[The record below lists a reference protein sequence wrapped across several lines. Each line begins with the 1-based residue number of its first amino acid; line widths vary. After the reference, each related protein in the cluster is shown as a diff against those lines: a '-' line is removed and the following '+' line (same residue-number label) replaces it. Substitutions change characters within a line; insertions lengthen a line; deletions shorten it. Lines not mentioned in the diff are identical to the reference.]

1 MDKTE
6 LVAEWFKF
14 AETDLSCAKN
24 LFETMHPKPLAI
36 ICYHCQQSVEKYL
49 KGVLVHFGAEP
60 EKTHDLINLMDAL
73 EKFTKMPDEFFR
85 LLNTL
90 TQFGVRTRYPN
101 EIEVDETQTKNAIAN
116 AEKVEE
122 WAKTAIVQK

>member
-14 AETDLSCAKN
+14 AETDLNCAKN
-24 LFETMHPKPLAI
+24 LFETMRPKPFAI
-36 ICYHCQQSVEKYL
+36 ICYHCQQSAEKYL
-49 KGVLVHFGAEP
+49 KGVLVHFGTEP

-73 EKFTKMPDEFFR
+73 EEFTKMPDEFFR

-116 AEKVEE
+116 AEKVKA
-122 WAKTAIVQK
+122 WAKKAIGAK